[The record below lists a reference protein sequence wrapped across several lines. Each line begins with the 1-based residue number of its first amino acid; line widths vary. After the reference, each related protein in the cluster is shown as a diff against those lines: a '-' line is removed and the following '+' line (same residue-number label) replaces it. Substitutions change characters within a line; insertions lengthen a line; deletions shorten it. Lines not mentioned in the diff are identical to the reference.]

1 MILTK
6 PEGEEVNLFAFLLPF
21 EEQLWLCVCAV
32 VSKLTSQCCSILRN
46 VEIALYKQYI
56 PCLQVGTVTIIMYVL
71 DRFSPY
77 GYRAEAKD
85 TGEGD
90 GNEFSMSNSL
100 WFATGSILQQGAD
113 TTPKAG
119 SGRVLAAAFWLF
131 TLILISTYTANL
143 AAYFTGM
150 NSFG

>member
-1 MILTK
+1 MDKVREKTWKNSAQLMMTHIIYYFNILK
-6 PEGEEVNLFAFLLPF
+6 
-21 EEQLWLCVCAV
+21 
-32 VSKLTSQCCSILRN
+32 I
-46 VEIALYKQYI
+46 I
-56 PCLQVGTVTIIMYVL
+56 LQVGTVTIIMYVL

-90 GNEFSMSNSL
+90 GSEFSMSNSL

-143 AAYFTGM
+143 AAYFTGITK
-150 NSFG
+150 